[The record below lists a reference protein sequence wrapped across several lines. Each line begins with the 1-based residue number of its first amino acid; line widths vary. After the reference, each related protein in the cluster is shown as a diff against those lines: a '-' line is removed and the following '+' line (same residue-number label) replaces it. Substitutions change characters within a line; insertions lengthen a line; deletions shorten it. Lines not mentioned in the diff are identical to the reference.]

1 LSWPPVFL
9 EDIGGFLFIENMV
22 KLSLVMKNKIKDIYA
37 REILDS
43 RGNPTVEAVVETEI
57 TAAAA
62 QVPSGASTGKTEAWE
77 LRDGDQARYGGKG
90 VLKAIEGVNG
100 PIKQALVGMEVDQ
113 VSKIDQRMIDLDG
126 TDNKA
131 RLGANAILGVSL
143 ACARAGALTRNLPL
157 YEFIRQAYDLKFKS
171 FELPVP
177 LVNVINGGAHA
188 DSNLDFQEFWII
200 PAGIASIKE
209 RVRCVAEIFHKLGEV
224 MKKKGYDTDVGNEGG
239 YAPDF
244 KNTDEVWEL
253 IAESVKMANYK
264 LGEQVFF
271 GTDAGASEF
280 FKDGK
285 YQIKLAGKDFTAG
298 ELSELYQKW
307 MAKYPF
313 LAFEDPFDQED
324 WPAWKN
330 FKAQLSKL
338 NSDILIIGDDL
349 FTTNVRRL
357 QRGIDEDVANAVL
370 IKPNQ
375 IGTLTETINCVKLAQ
390 SHNYKIAVSHRSG
403 ETADDFIADLAVA
416 INSDYI
422 KTGAPSRSERVVKY
436 NRLMEI
442 EEEIS

>member
-1 LSWPPVFL
+1 
-9 EDIGGFLFIENMV
+9 
-22 KLSLVMKNKIKDIYA
+22 MKNKIKDIYA

-43 RGNPTVEAVVETEI
+43 RGNPTLEAVVETEI
-57 TAAAA
+57 TASAA

-77 LRDGDQARYGGKG
+77 LRDNDRARYGGKG
-90 VLKAIEGVNG
+90 VLMAIANVNG
-100 PIKQALVGMEVDQ
+100 PIRQALIGMEVDQ
-113 VSKIDQRMIDLDG
+113 PGQIDQRMIDLDG

-143 ACARAGALTRNLPL
+143 ACARAAALTHNLPL
-157 YEFIRQAYDLKFKS
+157 YKFIRQAYDLKLKS
-171 FELPVP
+171 FKLPVP
-177 LVNVINGGAHA
+177 LVNVVNGGAHA

-200 PAGIASIKE
+200 PAGLAAIKE

-253 IAESVKMANYK
+253 IAESVKASNYQ

-271 GTDAGASEF
+271 GMDAGASEF

-285 YQIKLAGKDFTAG
+285 YQIKLAGHDFTAG

-307 MAKYPF
+307 LAKYPF

-330 FKAQLSKL
+330 FKSQLASL
-338 NSDILIIGDDL
+338 NPDILIIGDDL
-349 FTTNVRRL
+349 FTTNVKRL
-357 QRGIDEDVANAVL
+357 QKGIDADAANAVL

-403 ETADDFIADLAVA
+403 ETSDDFIADLAVA
-416 INSDYI
+416 VNSDYI

-442 EEEIS
+442 EEELS